1 MKQDRI
7 IEIICSLLILLFVYT
22 AFSKLLDFRSFT
34 LVLQKSPFIGDKAA
48 VVAYA
53 LPIVEV
59 IVSALLFIP
68 RSRLWGLY
76 SSTVLMAMF
85 TLYIAYMISFSPN
98 LPCSCGGV
106 LRQMTWNQ
114 HLFFNI
120 IFFLLSLTGVLL
132 KRKQMQKEKEMA
144 EETPPV
150 VYT

>member
-76 SSTVLMAMF
+76 SSAVLMAMF